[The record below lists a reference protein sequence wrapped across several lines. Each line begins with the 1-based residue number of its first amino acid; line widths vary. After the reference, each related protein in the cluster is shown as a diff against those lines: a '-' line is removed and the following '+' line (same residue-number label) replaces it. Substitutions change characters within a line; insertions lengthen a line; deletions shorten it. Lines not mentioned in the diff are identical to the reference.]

1 MTRKQIGLATVGL
14 LLANF
19 MGGLDT
25 TLLNV
30 ALSQIVSDMHAVN
43 EVGLLTSILLF
54 TIAITTVLWGK
65 IAEKIGNKKS
75 FIIATIIFVVAS
87 AIGGLS
93 SNIWLLI
100 LARAFMGIGIGG
112 MVSIPFIIYI
122 DLYPELT
129 ARATALGWVTAF
141 YAVATIL
148 GPIIGG
154 VLVDTFGWRSVFF
167 INVPFGILSILLLQI
182 NYKENQISSVKSK
195 VDFLGS
201 GLLIIALSLLLYTIT
216 SISSLSLGMIV
227 GLLVIVAILLF
238 VFWRVEHHAIDP
250 ILPPVLVTNW
260 LYIAK
265 SLLMTLV
272 YGLTMA
278 YSIYAPMW
286 AKNILHTNATLAGG
300 TQILSSIL
308 LIVATR
314 LTPRL
319 FERFSFKQIIQIGF
333 SFVLLS
339 AVIMALLPSSS
350 PYWLLVITGGLQ
362 GLGQGMI
369 FPPAQVAFQADVDE
383 SIVGVATTFSLLIR
397 TLGQTLVTSIYG
409 VIYAQTIANGISA
422 SHGEIT
428 LSAMNSLGTLDV
440 SSVSQSVLTQ
450 MEAIAYHG
458 FHIIF
463 VVALI
468 LVAIGTVMN
477 RFSWQKD

>member
-75 FIIATIIFVVAS
+75 FIIATIIFVAAS

-227 GLLVIVAILLF
+227 GLLVIVAIYCLF
-238 VFWRVEHHAIDP
+238 SGEW
-250 ILPPVLVTNW
+250 
-260 LYIAK
+260 
-265 SLLMTLV
+265 
-272 YGLTMA
+272 
-278 YSIYAPMW
+278 
-286 AKNILHTNATLAGG
+286 NIM
-300 TQILSSIL
+300 
-308 LIVATR
+308 R
-314 LTPRL
+314 LTL
-319 FERFSFKQIIQIGF
+319 FCHQF
-333 SFVLLS
+333 
-339 AVIMALLPSSS
+339 
-350 PYWLLVITGGLQ
+350 
-362 GLGQGMI
+362 
-369 FPPAQVAFQADVDE
+369 
-383 SIVGVATTFSLLIR
+383 
-397 TLGQTLVTSIYG
+397 
-409 VIYAQTIANGISA
+409 
-422 SHGEIT
+422 
-428 LSAMNSLGTLDV
+428 
-440 SSVSQSVLTQ
+440 
-450 MEAIAYHG
+450 
-458 FHIIF
+458 
-463 VVALI
+463 
-468 LVAIGTVMN
+468 
-477 RFSWQKD
+477 